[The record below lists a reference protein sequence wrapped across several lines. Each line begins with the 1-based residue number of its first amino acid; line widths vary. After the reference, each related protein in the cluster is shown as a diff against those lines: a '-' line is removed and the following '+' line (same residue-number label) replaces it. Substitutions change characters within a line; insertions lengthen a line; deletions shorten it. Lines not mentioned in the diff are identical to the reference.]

1 MTRDGLGED
10 KSGEETSWL
19 ELRDEQATEK
29 LGRLLAELLSFPG
42 VVFLHG
48 PLGAGK
54 TTLVR
59 ALLRGFGYSGL
70 VKSPTYT
77 LVEEYLLSAGT
88 LIHFD
93 LYRLADPEEL
103 EYMGIRDYFA
113 SQALCI
119 LEWPEKGCGVLPDAE
134 LEIQLQVEGITQRK
148 VSMTGHSSAMNKTI
162 ARIVR
167 QPGF

>member
-19 ELRDEQATEK
+19 ELPDEQATEK

-119 LEWPEKGCGVLPDAE
+119 LEWPEKGCGVLPDAD